1 MTSSQDDSSHLTLDH
16 NFEEARHNLFRSLCL
31 EIRSA
36 FINNNRQPALQLNLS
51 SAFASCSNET
61 EDSTDL
67 LMIEPLQ
74 TLYRINQCNPGNAL
88 GTAASFNLQSG
99 SQESSIIDSLWDLSP
114 SSDNDEIAS
123 VWHVSV
129 KGSETHD
136 CDNQDVCGQEQNTGK
151 EVTAP
156 VAITTQWLN
165 DDDLSPIIDIPSL
178 AFAKEIPNIPDDH
191 SVVID
196 PKSLLSDRN
205 KSEGGEGDS
214 DALADSNDP
223 NAKLSLLLNLSSTI
237 NGTSEES
244 DTEELEKFY
253 PEVLDFETKK
263 VFAERGTVR
272 TIVRTM
278 MRAAESRLSSSN
290 NISKFTESTI
300 DMCTRSSKSRCS
312 NGLPQVEG
320 DHMRPSEGESS
331 HLGPAGTPSLRLS
344 DSITASKDV
353 DFNSTKSKNINS
365 SIIDKLEGSVTGV
378 INYGSTDETY
388 AGDGHFEC
396 EAEKNPIQN
405 DYTKFLSS
413 CKSPSSLTYR
423 KPSPSSIADITSEK
437 KKNDSLTVPLLKRLS
452 EFDDT
457 NELNTEH
464 NYQHQLKALT
474 LNRPP
479 SKDSHNVRNSIDD
492 DDSIKRTS
500 MLLHPQTGL
509 SSSSKYNS
517 RVSSPSDKMNKSSA
531 VCLNDIGA
539 MDDGVMPPSPYQI
552 YLVNRLNALSP
563 RPLSPSSSPS
573 PPLHHPSHQPSF
585 ILLPSLPSNC
595 SILQC
600 QAEHLPVSTSP
611 PSVTALLPS
620 PERIQ
625 VNSLSQS
632 SYLTDTAVPCIE
644 SRPITPLLSSLS
656 HIKPHCEGERSAF
669 TPTRLLLFMFLLVGW
684 TFYLLQRNAYVNKIN
699 PISLSPWIGQNNA
712 SMVINQ
718 RYENCLKR
726 RI

>member
-1 MTSSQDDSSHLTLDH
+1 MTSSQDNSSHLTLDH

-36 FINNNRQPALQLNLS
+36 FVNNNRQPALQLNLY

-74 TLYRINQCNPGNAL
+74 TLYRINQCNPGNAI
-88 GTAASFNLQSG
+88 GTAASFHLHSG

-136 CDNQDVCGQEQNTGK
+136 CENHDVCVQEQNTGLD
-151 EVTAP
+151 VMAP
-156 VAITTQWLN
+156 IAITTQWLN

-178 AFAKEIPNIPDDH
+178 AFADGIPIIPVDH
-191 SVVID
+191 SVEID
-196 PKSLLSDRN
+196 PKCLLS
-205 KSEGGEGDS
+205 GGKGDS
-214 DALADSNDP
+214 GALADFNDP

-263 VFAERGTVR
+263 VVAERGTVR

-278 MRAAESRLSSSN
+278 MRAAESRLSSSY

-312 NGLPQVEG
+312 NGQPHLEG
-320 DHMRPSEGESS
+320 DHLRPSKGESS
-331 HLGPAGTPSLRLS
+331 HLGPAGMPSLLLS

-353 DFNSTKSKNINS
+353 DSYSTKSKNINS
-365 SIIDKLEGSVTGV
+365 FINDKLEGSATGV
-378 INYGSTDETY
+378 INYGFSSATD
-388 AGDGHFEC
+388 AGDGHFIC
-396 EAEKNPIQN
+396 LAGKNPIQN
-405 DYTKFLSS
+405 DYTRFLSS

-423 KPSPSSIADITSEK
+423 KPSPSSIADVPSEK
-437 KKNDSLTVPLLKRLS
+437 KKKDSLTVPLLKRLS
-452 EFDDT
+452 EFDET
-457 NELNTEH
+457 NESNIEQ
-464 NYQHQLKALT
+464 NCQHQLKVLKR
-474 LNRPP
+474 NRPP
-479 SKDSHNVRNSIDD
+479 SKDSHNIRNSIDD
-492 DDSIKRTS
+492 DDSMKRTS
-500 MLLHPQTGL
+500 MFLHPHT
-509 SSSSKYNS
+509 SSSLCSKYNS
-517 RVSSPSDKMNKSSA
+517 RVSSPSDKLNMSSA
-531 VCLNDIGA
+531 VCLNDIGG

-563 RPLSPSSSPS
+563 RPPSPPSPPS

-595 SILQC
+595 VSQQC
-600 QAEHLPVSTSP
+600 QAEHLPVPTSP
-611 PSVTALLPS
+611 PSVTAVLPS

-625 VNSLSQS
+625 VNSPSES
-632 SYLTDTAVPCIE
+632 SYPTDSTVPCNE
-644 SRPITPLLSSLS
+644 SRPSSPLLSSSS
-656 HIKPHCEGERSAF
+656 HLIAHSEGERNAF
-669 TPTRLLLFMFLLVGW
+669 TPTRLLLFMFLLAGW
-684 TFYLLQRNAYVNKIN
+684 TFYFLQRNTYIYKTS
-699 PISLSPWIGQNNA
+699 PLSLSPWIGQHNA
-712 SMVINQ
+712 SMVINH
-718 RYENCLKR
+718 R
-726 RI
+726 